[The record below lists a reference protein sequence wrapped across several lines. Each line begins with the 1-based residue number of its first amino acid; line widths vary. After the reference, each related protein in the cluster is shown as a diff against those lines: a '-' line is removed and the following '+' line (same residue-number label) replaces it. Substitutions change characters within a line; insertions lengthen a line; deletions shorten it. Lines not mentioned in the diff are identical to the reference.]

1 MKKTTFSIIA
11 VLLLGSQ
18 PILAGNFSLKDAQ
31 PSKNIM
37 NGNDNYQNDNVIISN
52 NPDNIDFEATVDSA
66 AIHSTAGMNF
76 EEQLATFQSAS
87 KGGVYKG
94 RRSYTYK
101 VGREINSTTVVG
113 GEVLPIH
120 KSMVFSDGEYGQSS
134 GHYHFGIFG
143 KNNSSFKV
151 KIEISNNWKT
161 PLEVMLVGNSFKIVS
176 TKKTYLAT
184 NSLSPDRYFFIKNGA
199 IALKT
204 DYRDG
209 HPHFS
214 SISVRNGE
222 VSTTGDFKKVG
233 SKICYKEYGFTYERS
248 GGGLVST
255 VNKDIKYQ
263 NCFTYSFE

>member
-18 PILAGNFSLKDAQ
+18 GIAGNFSLKDAQ

-37 NGNDNYQNDNVIISN
+37 NGNDNYQNDNVVISN
-52 NPDNIDFEATVDSA
+52 NPDNIDFAATVDSA
-66 AIHSTAGMNF
+66 AIHGTAGMNF

-101 VGREINSTTVVG
+101 VGHKVEDTTRT
-113 GEVLPIH
+113 PPPATPH
-120 KSMVFSDGEYGQSS
+120 KSMIFSDGEYGQSS

-151 KIEISNNWKT
+151 KVEISNDWKT

-222 VSTTGDFKKVG
+222 VSTSGDFKKVG
-233 SKICYKEYGFTYERS
+233 SKICYKEYGFTYEMR

-255 VNKDIKYQ
+255 VNKDIKYT
-263 NCFTYSFE
+263 NCFNYSFE